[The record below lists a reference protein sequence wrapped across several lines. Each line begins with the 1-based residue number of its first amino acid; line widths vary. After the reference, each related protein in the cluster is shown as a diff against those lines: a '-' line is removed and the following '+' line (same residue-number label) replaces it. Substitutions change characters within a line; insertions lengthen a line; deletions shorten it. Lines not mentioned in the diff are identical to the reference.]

1 MAIASMRAVATLPFI
16 FQFPAINFFMGMN
29 VLSPVAPGNPAVYS
43 FGDFIGKKEFSMLN
57 AMRDGAH
64 SRIIKFVLFSFLVMA
79 TLGMV
84 LMDVGGFFRNGGVG
98 NNSVA
103 RAGKDNISSVTFD
116 RAVQRTLQQQGIAPR
131 EAYQY
136 GLVDQILKNE
146 ISTRLMTRAAADMG
160 LYVGDRDVASQINSL
175 IEPLTKQQPGLS
187 RKDILHRVLQAQ
199 GMGEQELVGS
209 LRQSMMNSLLQG
221 TVQAGAMIPS
231 RQEALALYAHRNETR
246 TVEGFILPDSG
257 IKTVEDAPDQVLTA
271 LYEAAKGTKYLIP
284 ETRSFTI
291 ATLSE
296 SNVKAGPVPDE
307 ALKKEY
313 DRSVAAYTLPE
324 RRVIQQAVL
333 KDEESAKKVA
343 DSVRGGQ
350 PLKDAAKT
358 AYLGEQTFE
367 QAGLVKEIADAT
379 FSAEVNKVAGP
390 VKTPLGWHVLVVTKI
405 LPAEVKPFE
414 SVKEDIRKE
423 LSQTQMV
430 DQLSNTANSIDDR
443 LAGGEAL
450 EDVARDMG
458 MALEKIESVRDDGS
472 TGDKHEALKSYAK
485 DRDYILKSVF
495 EMNEGESAPVMELGD
510 GRYAAIRLDKINE
523 RTFRPFADVKDELK
537 KEWAG
542 DQKTSLNRSRAQQ
555 AQQDAANGKKLDDL
569 AAAYG
574 VKLETFSELKRTGKP
589 PEKIGAGGIQM
600 LFAAS
605 EGDAVAAPVP
615 GGFLVG
621 RVKSVT
627 LPDPAKVTD
636 KDLQEIEAGIQ
647 RDLKEEMVLVY
658 MQYLEDKYGVK
669 INRRLLDSLY
679 GPESGNP
686 G

>member
-1 MAIASMRAVATLPFI
+1 
-16 FQFPAINFFMGMN
+16 
-29 VLSPVAPGNPAVYS
+29 
-43 FGDFIGKKEFSMLN
+43 
-57 AMRDGAH
+57 
-64 SRIIKFVLFSFLVMA
+64 
-79 TLGMV
+79 
-84 LMDVGGFFRNGGVG
+84 
-98 NNSVA
+98 
-103 RAGKDNISSVTFD
+103 
-116 RAVQRTLQQQGIAPR
+116 
-131 EAYQY
+131 
-136 GLVDQILKNE
+136 
-146 ISTRLMTRAAADMG
+146 
-160 LYVGDRDVASQINSL
+160 
-175 IEPLTKQQPGLS
+175 
-187 RKDILHRVLQAQ
+187 
-199 GMGEQELVGS
+199 
-209 LRQSMMNSLLQG
+209 MMNSLLQG
-221 TVQAGAMIPS
+221 AIQASAMIPS
-231 RQEALALYAHRNETR
+231 RQEARALYAHRNETR

-296 SNVKAGPVPDE
+296 NNIKAEQVPDE

-313 DRSVAAYTLPE
+313 DRSIAAYALPE

-379 FSAEVNKVAGP
+379 FGAEINKVEGP

-405 LPAEVKPFE
+405 LPAETKPFE

-423 LSQTQMV
+423 LSQSEMT

-450 EDVARDMG
+450 EDVVKDMG
-458 MALEKIESVRDDGS
+458 MTLEKIESVHDDGS
-472 TGDKHEALKSYAK
+472 AGDKHDALKSYAK

-542 DQKTSLNRSRAQQ
+542 DQRTSLNRSRAQQ
-555 AQQDAANGKKLDDL
+555 AQQDAANGKKLEDL

-589 PEKIGAGGIQM
+589 PERIGAGGIQM

-605 EGDAVAAPVP
+605 EGDSVAAPAP

-627 LPDPAKVTD
+627 LPDPAKISD
-636 KDLQEIEAGIQ
+636 KDLQDIEGGIQ
-647 RDLKEEMVLVY
+647 HDLKEEMMLVY